1 MKHHSIKT
9 AKVLTATA
17 ALALLAACSGTKSTE
32 VVELTKYDKHMSCP
46 ELQVEITEATFLR
59 DKALRNRGLSVKNVV
74 MPLSYPSTYMSSSN
88 AEESASNR
96 IEYLT
101 RLHEIK
107 GCAAAQGQYASADP
121 MGYGM
126 ADPMMQQPAAAPVG
140 YQQPVGYAQQPVQ
153 MQQMPRG
160 YGAPQ
165 QYARP
170 SYGY

>member
-1 MKHHSIKT
+1 MQHATAKT
-9 AKVLTATA
+9 ARILAATA

-59 DKALRNRGLSVKNVV
+59 DKALRNRGLSFKNVV

-88 AEESASNR
+88 AEDAAANR

-101 RLHEIK
+101 RLYEIK
-107 GCAAAQGQYASADP
+107 GCEAQGQYASAD

-126 ADPMMQQPAAAPVG
+126 ADPMMQPSPVA
-140 YQQPVGYAQQPVQ
+140 YRQPVGYAPQPVQ
-153 MQQMPRG
+153 MQQAPRG
-160 YGAPQ
+160 YAMPQ